1 MESSF
6 TSRRATLLA
15 AALLASG
22 SFANANDWTNWRG
35 PLQNGVSLE
44 HYTGAGKLADTPAW
58 TYDARSRGAPVVVDG
73 KVVLW
78 GYRGETTDLIEILTV
93 LDAKTGKK
101 LWEVE
106 IADYLSDSIYN
117 RYSIG
122 APTVD
127 PETKR
132 IYLVSNA
139 GRFVCYELDG
149 KKVFEMPLMEDLGR
163 MTFPNS
169 RVGSPIIEVL
179 PLTACMVST
188 RRLAN
193 SSGGAC
199 PA

>member
-1 MESSF
+1 MPAAVALRSF
-6 TSRRATLLA
+6 VTAKSI
-15 AALLASG
+15 
-22 SFANANDWTNWRG
+22 
-35 PLQNGVSLE
+35 
-44 HYTGAGKLADTPAW
+44 
-58 TYDARSRGAPVVVDG
+58 
-73 KVVLW
+73 LW
-78 GYRGETTDLIEILTV
+78 GYKGETTDLIELLTC

-101 LWEVE
+101 LWEHE

-139 GRFVCYELDG
+139 GTFYCYELDG

-169 RVGSPIIEVL
+169 PRGQPGD
-179 PLTACMVST
+179 
-188 RRLAN
+188 RRGQRHHALHLLQL
-193 SSGGAC
+193 GR
-199 PA
+199 

>member
-1 MESSF
+1 MESLISM
-6 TSRRATLLA
+6 RCAAGMALA
-15 AALLASG
+15 LFAG
-22 SFANANDWTNWRG
+22 SHSLQANDWTNWRG

-44 HYTGAGKLADTPAW
+44 HYTAAGKLAEAPAW
-58 TYDARSRGAPVVVDG
+58 TYDARSRGTPVVVDG

-93 LDAKTGKK
+93 LDAKTGAK

-149 KKVFEMPLMEDLGR
+149 KKVF
-163 MTFPNS
+163 
-169 RVGSPIIEVL
+169 
-179 PLTACMVST
+179 
-188 RRLAN
+188 
-193 SSGGAC
+193 
-199 PA
+199 

>member
-1 MESSF
+1 MEFKQSLRF
-6 TSRRATLLA
+6 ATGMAL
-15 AALLASG
+15 ALLAVS
-22 SFANANDWTNWRG
+22 SSLSANDWTNWRG

-44 HYTGAGKLADTPAW
+44 HYTGAGKLAETPAW
-58 TYDARSRGAPVVVDG
+58 TYDARSRGAPVIVDG

-78 GYRGETTDLIEILTV
+78 SYRGETTDLIEILTV

-169 RVGSPIIEVL
+169 RVGSPIIE
-179 PLTACMVST
+179 
-188 RRLAN
+188 
-193 SSGGAC
+193 
-199 PA
+199 